1 MRTKHYIAIAVVTLG
16 GWLAASQINN
26 VQAKYEQ
33 DVADYTAVLEG
44 DTLPTQARVEK
55 SRPAREMIQL
65 AKAVDSFRNNPAN
78 AVDIAA
84 ANEVAHSGLA
94 AMAEELIASAKRY
107 IGVPYRRGQ
116 SSPNGFDCSGFT
128 SYVYKKLGIQLTRT
142 SRSQYTE
149 GRPVADVTQ
158 LRKGDLVFFGARRAS
173 VGHVGI
179 VTDVNPDS
187 RSFKFIHA
195 STSQGIRVSSSNEA
209 YYSRR
214 YVGARRILQ

>member
-1 MRTKHYIAIAVVTLG
+1 MRTKHYIAIAIATLG

-33 DVADYTAVLEG
+33 DVADYAAVLEG

-78 AVDIAA
+78 AGDIEA
-84 ANEVAHSGLA
+84 ANEVAHSGLS
-94 AMAEELIASAKRY
+94 AMADQLIASARRY
-107 IGVPYRRGQ
+107 IGVPYRSGQ
-116 SSPNGFDCSGFT
+116 SSPSGFDCSGFT
-128 SYVYKKLGIQLTRT
+128 SFVYKKLGIQLTRT

-149 GRPVADVTQ
+149 GRPVADVTE
-158 LRKGDLVFFGARRAS
+158 LRKGDLVFFGSRRAS

-179 VTDVNPDS
+179 VTEVNPGS
-187 RSFKFIHA
+187 RSFNFIHA
-195 STSQGIRVSSSNEA
+195 STSQGIRVSSSREA
-209 YYSRR
+209 YYARR